1 VDSIK
6 EKFLHSLIKE
16 CGSDVDRIIET
27 AKARFN
33 YVFSQEDVVS
43 KLESVQGGATSEKTN
58 A

>member
-16 CGSDVDRIIET
+16 CGSDVDRIIDA

-33 YVFSQEDVVS
+33 YVFTKEDVIS
-43 KLESVQGGATSEKTN
+43 TLESVQGGVTSEKTN